1 MTTPKAKTDQFDD
14 VEKPHLVVVEPS
26 GDEAPAPLT
35 VRLRDPW
42 SDFLRPADKPS
53 RSNAMRRSPSAL
65 PLLDDMKGVL
75 QWD

>member
-42 SDFLRPADKPS
+42 SDFHRPADKRGP
-53 RSNAMRRSPSAL
+53 SNAMRSPSAL
-65 PLLDDMKGVL
+65 TLLDDMKGVL

>member
-42 SDFLRPADKPS
+42 SDFLRAADKRGP
-53 RSNAMRRSPSAL
+53 SNATRSPSAL